1 MNYNEQSEKILTK
14 ALELLERGKSK
25 LEILNLFP
33 EQKDELR
40 ELFQTM
46 ETVQSTKNGIRPP
59 EELLRQIISQ
69 IPDERTEHQENH
81 LSSFG
86 FSTWFKFAI
95 PAAAIAILV
104 AVFYSKLLPKESQ
117 KIAEQ
122 TTTPVIFTPII
133 TDNSKNKKTPSP
145 EPTSLA
151 TNDIDTLINEA
162 IALTNNQQSLP
173 DENAD
178 TSLINSDDQALND
191 FSQFYNEEEL

>member
-1 MNYNEQSEKILTK
+1 MDYNEQSEKTITK
-14 ALELLERGKSK
+14 ALELLEGGKSE

-46 ETVQSTKNGIRPP
+46 ETIQSAKNGIRPP
-59 EELLRQIISQ
+59 EALLHQIISQ

-104 AVFYSKLLPKESQ
+104 AIFYSKLLPEKSQ
-117 KIAEQ
+117 IIVEQ
-122 TTTPVIFTPII
+122 TTTPAN
-133 TDNSKNKKTPSP
+133 DKNKKTPSP

-151 TNDIDTLINEA
+151 ANNIDTLINEA
-162 IALTNNQQSLP
+162 IALADNQQFIP

-178 TSLINSDDQALND
+178 ASLVNSDDPALND